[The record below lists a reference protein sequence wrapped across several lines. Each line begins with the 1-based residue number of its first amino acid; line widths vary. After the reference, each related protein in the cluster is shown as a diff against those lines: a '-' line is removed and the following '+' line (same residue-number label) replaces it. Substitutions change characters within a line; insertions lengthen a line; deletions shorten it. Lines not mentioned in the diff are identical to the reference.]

1 MSLNT
6 IMLVDDEP
14 RLLAGIRRRLS
25 GDFDIVTFERGA
37 DAIEYLSKPNDVKV
51 IVADMQMPEM
61 NGIELLK
68 NVSEI
73 APKVRRLMLTG
84 NSDQETAMA
93 AINEGKVFRFI
104 RKPCETAELKTIID
118 QAIEDYEFQTSDLG
132 GLVEAAPAVPEKS
145 EVQTNF
151 LSVMNDE
158 LRTPLSQIITMS
170 EVINRDAVTL
180 DPQKLSGFLKEINK
194 SGVYALRQV
203 DRILE
208 YTRLQSESAEVA
220 ETHQCDIVD
229 VFNKAILAA
238 KRDAS
243 EKLITFSIES
253 LRKKASISAP
263 RRSVEL
269 MVKELLDN
277 AVKFSPFGGHVSVM
291 MKYDKDRV
299 AARISDDGT
308 GLTTE
313 FTETWK
319 TQMQTPFQSQESD
332 LKRPHSGL
340 GLGLSLVRSISQKY
354 DIHFDL
360 KPMNSAGTA
369 AVLVFNRAPIVPL
382 AAETEPNL
390 EEPTADIRLAS

>member
-1 MSLNT
+1 
-6 IMLVDDEP
+6 
-14 RLLAGIRRRLS
+14 
-25 GDFDIVTFERGA
+25 
-37 DAIEYLSKPNDVKV
+37 
-51 IVADMQMPEM
+51 
-61 NGIELLK
+61 
-68 NVSEI
+68 
-73 APKVRRLMLTG
+73 VRRLMLTG

-104 RKPCETAELKTIID
+104 RKPCETAELKTIIN
-118 QAIEDYEFQTSDLG
+118 QAIEDYEFQASDLG
-132 GLVEAAPAVPEKS
+132 GLVGAAPEKS

-180 DPQKLSGFLKEINK
+180 DPQKLSGFLKQINK

-208 YTRLQSESAEVA
+208 YTRLQSESAEAA

-238 KRDAS
+238 KRDAGD
-243 EKLITFSIES
+243 KLMTFSIES

-263 RRSVEL
+263 RRSIEL

-308 GLTTE
+308 GFTTE
-313 FTETWK
+313 FAETWK
-319 TQMQTPFQSQESD
+319 TQMQTPFQSQDSD
-332 LKRPHSGL
+332 LKRSHSPFS
-340 GLGLSLVRSISQKY
+340 SLTVRQFY
-354 DIHFDL
+354 LRH
-360 KPMNSAGTA
+360 
-369 AVLVFNRAPIVPL
+369 
-382 AAETEPNL
+382 
-390 EEPTADIRLAS
+390 